1 MNDLKTQVQGIDP
14 NLQGK
19 DMEEFVGKT
28 NNVYEAL
35 EIISKRATQLSVDLK
50 EELHQKLEEFAV
62 TTDAIEEVHENKEQI
77 EISKFYE
84 RLPNPAVIATTEYL
98 EGKIEFE
105 YRNRE
110 REHHN
115 D

>member
-14 NLQGK
+14 NLEGK
-19 DMEEFVGKT
+19 DMENFVSKT
-28 NNVYEAL
+28 NNVYETL
-35 EIISKRATQLSVDLK
+35 EIISKRANQLAVELK
-50 EELHQKLEEFAV
+50 EELHQKLDEFAV

-84 RLPNPAVIATTEYL
+84 RLPNPAVIATKEYL
-98 EGKIEFE
+98 NGELQSE

-110 REHHN
+110 ANNNE
-115 D
+115 